1 VIGST
6 YPINISYPDDRDF
19 DIIDIG
25 AENGRKY
32 SPIRLTMDD
41 CVDRFNDQALE
52 MSKEQVDRVVKSVRK
67 ALGKPTKFEGSF
79 TAPQQNTNSC
89 CDTPQTQNQF
99 GQTTGVMPP
108 PKPQSPTPNFTLEK
122 PKVKTK
128 GFKQEI
134 SNLLKSEKG
143 SAIKIEQKK

>member
-1 VIGST
+1 MIQVADHFLGVDSVKETNIFVGFMDKKATVVIGST

-67 ALGKPTKFEGSF
+67 SLGKPTKFEGSF
-79 TAPQQNTNSC
+79 TAP
-89 CDTPQTQNQF
+89 
-99 GQTTGVMPP
+99 
-108 PKPQSPTPNFTLEK
+108 
-122 PKVKTK
+122 
-128 GFKQEI
+128 
-134 SNLLKSEKG
+134 
-143 SAIKIEQKK
+143 